1 MSFKDY
7 LNTYEFESVLPGSG
21 EKVKFKPL
29 TTKEIKKLLT
39 YEGSE
44 DYESVEKMLDIIIEN
59 AVVDENFNIDNLY
72 LQDRFSLLIDI
83 RKKSKGE
90 NYEFEYDCPNCGS
103 QNYISI
109 SLDDLKV
116 DYLNNDIDN
125 KVDLTNEVSVYV
137 WFVTRG
143 EEKEAFENT
152 EKHEKQ
158 NRKEAESQLN
168 VLTQGIKAVE
178 TPEGK
183 EENLS
188 FEDKKY
194 IVDNLTI
201 GNLTNIREWYE
212 NNNFG
217 VDFKIKRTC
226 KQCGKEEEASIP
238 LANFFF

>member
-7 LNTYEFESVLPGSG
+7 LNTYEFESILPGSG
-21 EKVKFKPL
+21 EKLKFKPL
-29 TTKEIKKLLT
+29 TTKEMKKLLT

-44 DYESVEKMLDIIIEN
+44 DYESVEKMLDMIIEN
-59 AVVDENFNIDNLY
+59 AVIDEDFNIDNLY
-72 LQDRFSLLIDI
+72 LQDRFYLLVDI

-90 NYEFEYDCPNCGS
+90 NYEFEYDCPDCGS
-103 QNYISI
+103 QNYISF

-116 DYLNNDIDN
+116 DYLSNDIDN

-143 EEKEAFENT
+143 EEKEALENT
-152 EKHEKQ
+152 ENHEKQ

-168 VLTQGIKAVE
+168 ILTQGIKAVE

-201 GNLTNIREWYE
+201 KNLTNIREWYE

-217 VDFKIKRTC
+217 VDFRIKRTC

-238 LANFFF
+238 LVDFFS

>member
-7 LNTYEFESVLPGSG
+7 LNTYEFESKLPGSG
-21 EKVKFKPL
+21 EKLKFKPL
-29 TTKEIKKLLT
+29 TTKEMKKLLT

-44 DYESVEKMLDIIIEN
+44 DYESVEKMLDMIIEN
-59 AVVDENFNIDNLY
+59 AVIDENFNIDNLY
-72 LQDRFSLLIDI
+72 LQDRFYLLVDI

-90 NYEFEYDCPNCGS
+90 NYEFEYDCPDCGS
-103 QNYISI
+103 QNYISF

-116 DYLNNDIDN
+116 DYLSNDIDN
-125 KVDLTNEVSVYV
+125 KVDLTTEVSVYV

-143 EEKEAFENT
+143 EEKEALENR
-152 EKHEKQ
+152 ENYEKQ

-168 VLTQGIKAVE
+168 ILTQGIKAVE

-201 GNLTNIREWYE
+201 KNLTNIREWYE

-217 VDFKIKRTC
+217 VDFRIKRTC

-238 LANFFF
+238 LVDFFS